1 MGGLCG
7 KIGFMTSIHQVIK
20 PELALILD
28 QLRQQLS
35 QLYGQRL
42 VKVVLYGSQ
51 ARGDAL
57 PDSDV
62 DVLVVLKGSVNPY
75 EEIERTG
82 AIVAGLSLEHNLV
95 ISCAYVP
102 ETRLIQDTSL
112 FLRNVQR
119 EGIVI

>member
-1 MGGLCG
+1 MGLCG
-7 KIGFMTSIHQVIK
+7 KIGPMTSIHQVIK
-20 PELALILD
+20 PGLASILG

-35 QLYGQRL
+35 QLYGSRL

-62 DVLVVLKGSVNPY
+62 DVLVVLTGPVNPY

-82 AIVAGLSLEHNLV
+82 EIVAGLSLEHNLV
-95 ISCAYVP
+95 ISCAYIP
-102 ETRLIQDTSL
+102 ETRLLQDTSP
-112 FLRNVQR
+112 FLRNVRR

>member
-1 MGGLCG
+1 
-7 KIGFMTSIHQVIK
+7 MTSIHQVTK
-20 PELALILD
+20 PGLASILG

-35 QLYGQRL
+35 QLYGSRL

-62 DVLVVLKGSVNPY
+62 DVLVVLTGPVNPY

-82 AIVAGLSLEHNLV
+82 EIVAGLSLEHNLV
-95 ISCAYVP
+95 ISCAYIP
-102 ETRLIQDTSL
+102 ETRLLQDTSP
-112 FLRNVQR
+112 FLRNVRR

>member
-1 MGGLCG
+1 MQ
-7 KIGFMTSIHQVIK
+7 SVRQVIK
-20 PELALILD
+20 PRLASILD

-62 DVLVVLKGSVNPY
+62 DVLVVLKGTVNPY

-82 AIVAGLSLEHNLV
+82 EIVAGLSLEHNLV
-95 ISCAYVP
+95 ISCAYIP
-102 ETRLIQDTSL
+102 ETRLLQDTSP
-112 FLRNVQR
+112 FLRNVRR

>member
-1 MGGLCG
+1 
-7 KIGFMTSIHQVIK
+7 MTSIHQVIK

-82 AIVAGLSLEHNLV
+82 EIVAGLSLEHNLV
-95 ISCAYVP
+95 ISCAYIP